1 MWIEHIGTI
10 GMVAVVVLVAAHFG
24 LHFYFKYQKKKKAQQ
39 EKATEQSKNGENNV

>member
-24 LHFYFKYQKKKKAQQ
+24 VHFYFKWKKRR
-39 EKATEQSKNGENNV
+39 QSKQNVDQ

>member
-24 LHFYFKYQKKKKAQQ
+24 VHFFFKWKKRQQKQQ
-39 EKATEQSKNGENNV
+39 DKRD